1 MPLYPIMFLE
11 FCHESRCRYS
21 TVWQCCLDQITGIYR
36 TWCALIWTYVPPMS
50 FVFRSSPSH
59 AIGFV
64 PRKHLR
70 SHYCRYLPTTTLL
83 LQPQLCIHFSPYCA
97 HPPTHTHNHHDLPKM
112 YAATRTPT
120 FSLAPHLFVHSS
132 DACLSHRIPTTR
144 STTTHP
150 RRPPSAD
157 LAYTVLNHT
166 FFFFAAAAEGEKD
179 SCCCCEECSFF
190 SFQCPCGHGAQRV
203 EFFEESTR
211 SCGIGGS

>member
-1 MPLYPIMFLE
+1 MYLL
-11 FCHESRCRYS
+11 
-21 TVWQCCLDQITGIYR
+21 
-36 TWCALIWTYVPPMS
+36 S

-70 SHYCRYLPTTTLL
+70 SHYCRYLPTTTPVL

-97 HPPTHTHNHHDLPKM
+97 HPPTHTDNHHDLPKM

-120 FSLAPHLFVHSS
+120 SSLAPHLFVHSS

-150 RRPPSAD
+150 RRPPSTD

-166 FFFFAAAAEGEKD
+166 FSFFAAAAENEKD
-179 SCCCCEECSFF
+179 SCCCEECSFF

-203 EFFEESTR
+203 EFFEEPTR
-211 SCGIGGS
+211 SCGFGGS

>member
-1 MPLYPIMFLE
+1 MYLL
-11 FCHESRCRYS
+11 
-21 TVWQCCLDQITGIYR
+21 
-36 TWCALIWTYVPPMS
+36 S

-120 FSLAPHLFVHSS
+120 SSLASHLFVHSS
-132 DACLSHRIPTTR
+132 DACLSHRTPTTR

-150 RRPPSAD
+150 RRPPSTD

-166 FFFFAAAAEGEKD
+166 FFFFFAAAAENETD
-179 SCCCCEECSFF
+179 SRCCEECSFF

>member
-1 MPLYPIMFLE
+1 M
-11 FCHESRCRYS
+11 
-21 TVWQCCLDQITGIYR
+21 
-36 TWCALIWTYVPPMS
+36 YVPPVS

-83 LQPQLCIHFSPYCA
+83 LQPQLCIHFSPSCA

-120 FSLAPHLFVHSS
+120 SSLAPHLFVHSS

-150 RRPPSAD
+150 RRPPSTD

-166 FFFFAAAAEGEKD
+166 FFFFFAAAAENEKD
-179 SCCCCEECSFF
+179 FCCCEECSFF

>member
-1 MPLYPIMFLE
+1 MAMLLRSDHGYLPYL
-11 FCHESRCRYS
+11 
-21 TVWQCCLDQITGIYR
+21 VCLDLDLCTSYS
-36 TWCALIWTYVPPMS
+36 MS
-50 FVFRSSPSH
+50 FVFRSSSSH

-70 SHYCRYLPTTTLL
+70 SHYCRYLPTTTPAPTSALHSFL
-83 LQPQLCIHFSPYCA
+83 AILRTPT
-97 HPPTHTHNHHDLPKM
+97 HPHTHNHHDLPKM

-120 FSLAPHLFVHSS
+120 SSLAPHLFVHSS
-132 DACLSHRIPTTR
+132 DACLCHRIPTTR

-150 RRPPSAD
+150 RRPPSTD
-157 LAYTVLNHT
+157 LADTVLNHT

-190 SFQCPCGHGAQRV
+190 SFQCPCGHSAQRV

>member
-11 FCHESRCRYS
+11 LCHESRCRYS

-36 TWCALIWTYVPPMS
+36 TWCAWIWTYVPPIVCLSS
-50 FVFRSSPSH
+50 FVLL
-59 AIGFV
+59 
-64 PRKHLR
+64 PRTRLA
-70 SHYCRYLPTTTLL
+70 SFPASTSEATTVGTYLQPLL
-83 LQPQLCIHFSPYCA
+83 PQPQLCIHFSPYCA
-97 HPPTHTHNHHDLPKM
+97 HPPTQTHNHHDLPKM

-120 FSLAPHLFVHSS
+120 SSLAPHLFVHSS

-150 RRPPSAD
+150 RRPPSTD

-166 FFFFAAAAEGEKD
+166 FFAAAAENETD
-179 SCCCCEECSFF
+179 SCCCEECSFF

-203 EFFEESTR
+203 EFLEESTR
-211 SCGIGGS
+211 SCRIGGS

>member
-1 MPLYPIMFLE
+1 MAMLLRSDHGYLPYL
-11 FCHESRCRYS
+11 
-21 TVWQCCLDQITGIYR
+21 VCLDLDLCTSYS
-36 TWCALIWTYVPPMS
+36 MS
-50 FVFRSSPSH
+50 FVFRSSSSH

-70 SHYCRYLPTTTLL
+70 SHYCRYLPTTTPAPTSALHSFL
-83 LQPQLCIHFSPYCA
+83 AILRTPT
-97 HPPTHTHNHHDLPKM
+97 HPPTHNHHDLPKM

-120 FSLAPHLFVHSS
+120 SSLAPHLFVHSS

-150 RRPPSAD
+150 RRPPITD

-166 FFFFAAAAEGEKD
+166 FSFFAAAAENEKD
-179 SCCCCEECSFF
+179 SCCCEECSFF

-203 EFFEESTR
+203 EFLEESTR

>member
-1 MPLYPIMFLE
+1 MFLE

-36 TWCALIWTYVPPMS
+36 TWCAWIWTYVPPTVCLSS
-50 FVFRSSPSH
+50 FVL
-59 AIGFV
+59 
-64 PRKHLR
+64 PRTRLA
-70 SHYCRYLPTTTLL
+70 SFPASTSEATTVGTYLQPLL

-120 FSLAPHLFVHSS
+120 SSLAPHLFVHSS

-150 RRPPSAD
+150 RRPPSTD
-157 LAYTVLNHT
+157 LADTVLKHT
-166 FFFFAAAAEGEKD
+166 FFFFFAAAAEGEKD
-179 SCCCCEECSFF
+179 SCCCEECSFF

>member
-1 MPLYPIMFLE
+1 MFLE
-11 FCHESRCRYS
+11 LCHESRCRYS
-21 TVWQCCLDQITGIYR
+21 TVWQCCLDQITGTCIYR
-36 TWCALIWTYVPPMS
+36 TWCAWIWTYVPPVS

-70 SHYCRYLPTTTLL
+70 SHYCRYLPTTTPAPTSALHSFL
-83 LQPQLCIHFSPYCA
+83 AILRTLT
-97 HPPTHTHNHHDLPKM
+97 HPPTHNHHDLPKM

-120 FSLAPHLFVHSS
+120 SSLAPHLFVHSS

-150 RRPPSAD
+150 RRPPSTD
-157 LAYTVLNHT
+157 LAYTVLYHT
-166 FFFFAAAAEGEKD
+166 FFFFFFFAAAAEGEKD
-179 SCCCCEECSFF
+179 SCCREECSFF

-203 EFFEESTR
+203 EFLEKSTR
-211 SCGIGGS
+211 SCGVGGS

>member
-1 MPLYPIMFLE
+1 MFLE
-11 FCHESRCRYS
+11 LCHESRCRYS

-36 TWCALIWTYVPPMS
+36 TWCAWIWTYVPPTVCLSS
-50 FVFRSSPSH
+50 FVLLPRTRLASFPASTSEATTVGTYLYNHSCSNLSSAFISRH
-59 AIGFV
+59 I
-64 PRKHLR
+64 
-70 SHYCRYLPTTTLL
+70 
-83 LQPQLCIHFSPYCA
+83 A
-97 HPPTHTHNHHDLPKM
+97 HTHPHTHNHHDLPKM

-120 FSLAPHLFVHSS
+120 SSLAPHLFVHSS

-150 RRPPSAD
+150 RRPPSTD
-157 LAYTVLNHT
+157 LADTVLYHT
-166 FFFFAAAAEGEKD
+166 FSFFAAAAENEKD
-179 SCCCCEECSFF
+179 SCCCEECSFF